1 MRILSLSV
9 ISWKDL
15 VTTKFIIPLLLLS
28 GCTTTVIN
36 HPSVCPGGDKKCQ
49 RNLDAQTLSVIGQGE
64 AALKLMCLDADLFD
78 VLDEKCKK

>member
-1 MRILSLSV
+1 MTARLL
-9 ISWKDL
+9 
-15 VTTKFIIPLLLLS
+15 IPLLLILLS

-49 RNLDAQTLSVIGQGE
+49 RNLDAQTLSFIGQGE

-78 VLDEKCKK
+78 VLDEECQK

>member
-1 MRILSLSV
+1 MTIKLL
-9 ISWKDL
+9 
-15 VTTKFIIPLLLLS
+15 IPLLLLS

-64 AALKLMCLDADLFD
+64 AALKLMCLDADLLD
-78 VLDEKCKK
+78 VLDKECQK